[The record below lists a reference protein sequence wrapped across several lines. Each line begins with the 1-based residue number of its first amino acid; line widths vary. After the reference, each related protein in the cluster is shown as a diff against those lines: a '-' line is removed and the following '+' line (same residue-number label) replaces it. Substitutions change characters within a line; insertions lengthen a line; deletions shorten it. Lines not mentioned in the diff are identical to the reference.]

1 MKNNNSL
8 IDEAAAKVAVAFV
21 KGDSE
26 GKEV

>member
-1 MKNNNSL
+1 MENNDSL
-8 IDEAAAKVAVAFV
+8 IDEAAAKAAVAFV

>member
-1 MKNNNSL
+1 MENNDSL

-21 KGDSE
+21 KVNSE

>member
-1 MKNNNSL
+1 MENNDSL
-8 IDEAAAKVAVAFV
+8 INEAAAKAAVAFV